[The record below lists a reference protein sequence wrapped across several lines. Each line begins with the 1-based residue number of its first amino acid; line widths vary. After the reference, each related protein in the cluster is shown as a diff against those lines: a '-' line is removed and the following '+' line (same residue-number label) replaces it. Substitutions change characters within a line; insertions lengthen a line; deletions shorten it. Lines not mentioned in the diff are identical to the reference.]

1 MVIIVDMN
9 DKAAKETGGEDI
21 ELKQHHQTTQQQGS
35 NGDCTSDNGENSFL

>member
-9 DKAAKETGGEDI
+9 DKAAKETGEDI
-21 ELKQHHQTTQQQGS
+21 ELKQHHQTIQQQGS